1 VSAALRPI
9 LSLLLAAALLGSPS
23 AARGEEPAELGP
35 PRPPPAPHRLYD
47 LAYEARLSPNE
58 RTARV
63 SVRIGG
69 PETGLVHKVRFRI
82 DPERHRDFKGDGVVE
97 VEGATVTWRPPL
109 RGGSLHYTFRIDHLR
124 DVRSYDAH
132 FAENWALFR
141 GDDLVPPA
149 RVVTEDA
156 ALARARLRLR
166 LPDGWSAAAPWERL
180 PDGRFVLDNPRRR
193 FDRPTGWLLVGRLGI
208 LREKVAGS
216 RVAIAAPV
224 GQRVRRQDTLALLRW
239 TLPTLRKILGEL
251 PPRLVVLGSGDPM
264 WRGGLSGPGSVFVH
278 ADRPLVASDLTSP
291 VLHEIIHATLGI
303 TSADGGDWVVEG
315 LAELYSLE
323 LLGRSKTL
331 SKARYRKALALL
343 GARGAGV
350 TALDVD
356 AAVGPVA
363 ARAAA
368 ALHELD
374 LELRRGSEERISLDD
389 VVRRLAA
396 ERGPVTTERFRRV
409 VDELAGRSLG
419 AFFRSRVPLKKQPAL
434 P

>member
-1 VSAALRPI
+1 
-9 LSLLLAAALLGSPS
+9 
-23 AARGEEPAELGP
+23 
-35 PRPPPAPHRLYD
+35 
-47 LAYEARLSPNE
+47 
-58 RTARV
+58 
-63 SVRIGG
+63 
-69 PETGLVHKVRFRI
+69 
-82 DPERHRDFKGDGVVE
+82 
-97 VEGATVTWRPPL
+97 
-109 RGGSLHYTFRIDHLR
+109 
-124 DVRSYDAH
+124 
-132 FAENWALFR
+132 
-141 GDDLVPPA
+141 
-149 RVVTEDA
+149 
-156 ALARARLRLR
+156 
-166 LPDGWSAAAPWERL
+166 
-180 PDGRFVLDNPRRR
+180 
-193 FDRPTGWLLVGRLGI
+193 
-208 LREKVAGS
+208 
-216 RVAIAAPV
+216 
-224 GQRVRRQDTLALLRW
+224 
-239 TLPTLRKILGEL
+239 
-251 PPRLVVLGSGDPM
+251 
-264 WRGGLSGPGSVFVH
+264 
-278 ADRPLVASDLTSP
+278 